1 MNRNRRLGIT
11 LFLASVVIFSFYF
24 IGSPF
29 IFQQQAGDGLF
40 SNMTQNPQNVS
51 TLEDDIDSC
60 MSTPTSDCD
69 QEMLQI
75 KQFCKQNND
84 PNISVCSDHR
94 VQSYIDQRGLERPS
108 VNIGN

>member
-1 MNRNRRLGIT
+1 MDRNKRLGLA
-11 LFLASVVIFSFYF
+11 LFLASVVAFSFYF

-29 IFQQQAGDGLF
+29 LSQQPTGDNLF
-40 SNMTQNPQNVS
+40 ASPNQNPQNIA
-51 TLEDDIDSC
+51 TLEDDVDSC
-60 MSTPTSDCD
+60 SSTPTSDCD

-75 KQFCKQNND
+75 KQFCQQSNDQNI
-84 PNISVCSDHR
+84 PVCSDHR

>member
-1 MNRNRRLGIT
+1 MNRNRRLGIA
-11 LFLASVVIFSFYF
+11 LFLASVVAFSFYF

-29 IFQQQAGDGLF
+29 LSQQPSGDYFLT
-40 SNMTQNPQNVS
+40 NPNQNPQSIS
-51 TLEDDIDSC
+51 TLADDVDSC
-60 MSTPTSDCD
+60 TATPTSDCD

-75 KQFCKQNND
+75 KQFCQQSND
-84 PNISVCSDHR
+84 QSIPVCSDHR